1 MIYDQKMKTCYYDLL
16 EVRSDA
22 SDLDLKKAY
31 RRKALQ
37 YHPDKNPDN
46 VEEATTIFAEIRA
59 AYEVLSDPQERAWYD
74 SHKEQILSDAPLN
87 PNDEDD
93 DYVVDSTVT
102 GVTTEE
108 LMMFFNSSLYTSIDN
123 SPAGFYQIAGKV
135 FAKIAKD
142 EVSWGLRLG
151 LDGYKN
157 YKDMEF
163 EEHINS
169 RGYILACDS
178 SKANLSNL
186 LFPIFGYSST
196 SYEELKLFYTKW
208 SSFNTLKSF
217 TWKDE
222 YMYSRNYDRRTKREI
237 NKRNEKARAKAKEE
251 YIKTVKRYVN
261 FIKKLDQRMKEGAK
275 KAAEKRL
282 ADERLRKENEMKLR
296 KERLNNEQ
304 GAQFHLQSWQTI
316 DQENWKELEK
326 QYEKEFEKRNVDK
339 DDELIGHEFTK
350 NQFQTNNNSQ
360 HEDVDEIIIYDC
372 FICKKSFKSEKQ
384 LENHIK
390 TKLHKRNL
398 DRVQKEMKKDSMA
411 LGLDELSDYN
421 DFDSAESE
429 TEKLYSGMD
438 LNDID
443 AELKKIEEQLAQ
455 SSVTDSEDF
464 TDDNNDTEDQNSL
477 VDKLSNTNF
486 DIEID
491 DEINDDT
498 NEEVQI
504 SGADNSET
512 QNAEQDH
519 DSNGDSEEEKEDEL
533 TRILREL
540 EESKTSRSNFS
551 DSDEEWSNKKKT
563 KAKKKKNKA
572 NTPDKQPVTANKND
586 AREVCGECRA
596 EFESRNQLFSHIQ
609 TEGHVS
615 PLSKVKKGK
624 RSKKNK

>member
-1 MIYDQKMKTCYYDLL
+1 MKTCYYDLL

-74 SHKEQILSDAPLN
+74 SHKEQILSDTPLN
-87 PNDEDD
+87 PNDEYD

-275 KAAEKRL
+275 RL
-282 ADERLRKENEMKLR
+282 P
-296 KERLNNEQ
+296 
-304 GAQFHLQSWQTI
+304 
-316 DQENWKELEK
+316 
-326 QYEKEFEKRNVDK
+326 
-339 DDELIGHEFTK
+339 
-350 NQFQTNNNSQ
+350 
-360 HEDVDEIIIYDC
+360 
-372 FICKKSFKSEKQ
+372 KS
-384 LENHIK
+384 
-390 TKLHKRNL
+390 
-398 DRVQKEMKKDSMA
+398 D
-411 LGLDELSDYN
+411 
-421 DFDSAESE
+421 
-429 TEKLYSGMD
+429 
-438 LNDID
+438 
-443 AELKKIEEQLAQ
+443 
-455 SSVTDSEDF
+455 
-464 TDDNNDTEDQNSL
+464 
-477 VDKLSNTNF
+477 
-486 DIEID
+486 
-491 DEINDDT
+491 
-498 NEEVQI
+498 
-504 SGADNSET
+504 
-512 QNAEQDH
+512 
-519 DSNGDSEEEKEDEL
+519 
-533 TRILREL
+533 
-540 EESKTSRSNFS
+540 
-551 DSDEEWSNKKKT
+551 
-563 KAKKKKNKA
+563 
-572 NTPDKQPVTANKND
+572 
-586 AREVCGECRA
+586 
-596 EFESRNQLFSHIQ
+596 
-609 TEGHVS
+609 
-615 PLSKVKKGK
+615 
-624 RSKKNK
+624 

>member
-1 MIYDQKMKTCYYDLL
+1 MKTCYYDLL

-74 SHKEQILSDAPLN
+74 SHKEQILSDTPLN

-477 VDKLSNTNF
+477 VDKLSNTNY

-519 DSNGDSEEEKEDEL
+519 GSNGDSEEEKEDEL

-572 NTPDKQPVTANKND
+572 NTPDKQSITANKND
-586 AREVCGECRA
+586 AKEVCGECRA

-615 PLSKVKKGK
+615 PLSKDKKGK